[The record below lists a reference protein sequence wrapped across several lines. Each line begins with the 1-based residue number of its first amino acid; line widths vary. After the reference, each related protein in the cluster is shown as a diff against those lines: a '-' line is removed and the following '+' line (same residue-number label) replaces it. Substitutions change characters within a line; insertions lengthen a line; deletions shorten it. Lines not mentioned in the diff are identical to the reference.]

1 MKKQALIIV
10 GAGASGIAA
19 ATRLVSKG
27 VEDFIILEA
36 EDRIGGRIHTIPF
49 EGNTFIDIGAQWV
62 HGQKGNVVYEMAKE
76 FDLVEDDYPDFF
88 QSISVNSSG
97 APINREHSVQLF
109 EAIKNILSDENED
122 ITKYNGSLG
131 EYVSEKLQSRL
142 TNHTTLSHL
151 VSSPLYNQVLEF
163 FGKFQN
169 SIDGTD
175 SWFQTSARSYP
186 SYEQFEGCPTTIW
199 KKGGYNNALKLL
211 MSTSLS
217 LISLKTS

>member
-1 MKKQALIIV
+1 MLPFCLFDIV
-10 GAGASGIAA
+10 Y
-19 ATRLVSKG
+19 LY
-27 VEDFIILEA
+27 
-36 EDRIGGRIHTIPF
+36 H
-49 EGNTFIDIGAQWV
+49 
-62 HGQKGNVVYEMAKE
+62 
-76 FDLVEDDYPDFF
+76 
-88 QSISVNSSG
+88 QSFNSLCF
-97 APINREHSVQLF
+97 R
-109 EAIKNILSDENED
+109 
-122 ITKYNGSLG
+122 
-131 EYVSEKLQSRL
+131 LQSRL

-211 MSTSLS
+211 MVSKKKSTYLLSFCLFKSTSLS
-217 LISLKTS
+217 LFIITPS

>member
-1 MKKQALIIV
+1 MLPFCLFDIV
-10 GAGASGIAA
+10 Y
-19 ATRLVSKG
+19 LY
-27 VEDFIILEA
+27 
-36 EDRIGGRIHTIPF
+36 H
-49 EGNTFIDIGAQWV
+49 
-62 HGQKGNVVYEMAKE
+62 
-76 FDLVEDDYPDFF
+76 
-88 QSISVNSSG
+88 QSFNSLCF
-97 APINREHSVQLF
+97 R
-109 EAIKNILSDENED
+109 
-122 ITKYNGSLG
+122 
-131 EYVSEKLQSRL
+131 LQSRL

-211 MSTSLS
+211 MVSKKKSTYLLS
-217 LISLKTS
+217 FFLFIQVHILIIIHYNTIIIHKIISK